1 VTLWRSTLRREP
13 SSESRSVT
21 KQLTPAQEKLLEASA
36 VIFGERAT
44 VKDAAFITR
53 QLVQATLPHKN
64 PGNIP
69 AWTRTNGSTT
79 LAIQPGFNIKTGK
92 SYGYPHGSVP
102 RLLIYWMTTEAL
114 RTKNPRLELGTSL
127 TGFMAEL
134 GLNPDNG
141 SLGAKRSDARRLRDQ
156 MDRLFNSIV
165 SFHGEVEEGGRHGEA
180 RMNMTVARKSLFWW
194 NPRHPEQGTLWG
206 SYVELSQDFFD
217 ALCAAPVPVDMRA
230 LRALKRS
237 PLALDLYAWLT
248 YEAYRARRTH
258 APRFENWTQMHA
270 HMGGDYKNPDDFRRK
285 AKLAL
290 RKIKVVYPGLKLGD
304 RQGGIE
310 VLPRSLTAL
319 TPRDMTVDGTWTSL

>member
-1 VTLWRSTLRREP
+1 
-13 SSESRSVT
+13 VT

-44 VKDAAFITR
+44 PKDAAFITR

-69 AWTRTNGSTT
+69 AWTRTNGNTT

-92 SYGYPHGSVP
+92 SYGYPHGSIP

-141 SLGAKRSDARRLRDQ
+141 SIGAKRSDARRLRDQ

-165 SFHGEVEEGGRHGEA
+165 SFHGDIEQDGRHGEA

-194 NPRHPEQGTLWG
+194 NPRQPEQGTLWG
-206 SYVELSQDFFD
+206 SYVELSQDFFA

-230 LRALKRS
+230 LKALKRS

-248 YEAYRARRTH
+248 YEAYRAHKAR

-290 RKIKVVYPGLKLGD
+290 RKIKTVYPGLHLGD

-319 TPRDMTVDGTWTSL
+319 TPRHMTVDGTWTTL